1 MKKITNFSSL
11 AIEPKS
17 FHQSLGVIKG
27 YHDIV
32 SWLNVF
38 VWLSNLTLN
47 FLCII
52 VPNEVINKI
61 INRDFIELSN
71 KTHFSDTYFLT
82 NQIALFSHAKHASVN
97 QITI

>member
-1 MKKITNFSSL
+1 MFRIISTV
-11 AIEPKS
+11 
-17 FHQSLGVIKG
+17 LGPMWLL
-27 YHDIV
+27 V

>member
-1 MKKITNFSSL
+1 MYKIGVL
-11 AIEPKS
+11 A
-17 FHQSLGVIKG
+17 
-27 YHDIV
+27 IV

-38 VWLSNLTLN
+38 VWLSNLTLY

-61 INRDFIELSN
+61 IKRDFIEVSN
-71 KTHFSDTYFLT
+71 NTHFSDTYFLT

>member
-1 MKKITNFSSL
+1 MRKQIRKIGWLILEIFL
-11 AIEPKS
+11 
-17 FHQSLGVIKG
+17 V
-27 YHDIV
+27 V

-61 INRDFIELSN
+61 ITRDFIELSN

>member
-1 MKKITNFSSL
+1 MLLKVTYL
-11 AIEPKS
+11 
-17 FHQSLGVIKG
+17 
-27 YHDIV
+27 IV

-61 INRDFIELSN
+61 INRDLIELSN